1 MVCTE
6 CAEETCG
13 LILLCFDLYVDV
25 FKLPWYTFTM
35 NDRNWG
41 GKREGAGRKKGNVVY
56 KTFSVV
62 LPVAEADLLKEYAR
76 KEKLSVSRFISKA
89 LGLSSMVRIRKEM
102 EEERK
107 KSETKQ

>member
-1 MVCTE
+1 MTPR
-6 CAEETCG
+6 EELE
-13 LILLCFDLYVDV
+13 LILTLI
-25 FKLPWYTFTM
+25 KKHSLPL
-35 NDRNWG
+35 
-41 GKREGAGRKKGNVVY
+41 
-56 KTFSVV
+56 SPI
-62 LPVAEADLLKEYAR
+62 LEYAI